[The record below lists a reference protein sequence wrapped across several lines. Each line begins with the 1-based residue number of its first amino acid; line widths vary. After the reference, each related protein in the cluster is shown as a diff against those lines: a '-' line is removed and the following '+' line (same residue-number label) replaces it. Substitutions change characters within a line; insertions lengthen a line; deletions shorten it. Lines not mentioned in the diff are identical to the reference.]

1 MNALR
6 PLALALLFV
15 TSLAAVSLPPMHA
28 DAQPVDAAKA
38 FADGRTAFEA
48 RDFASAL
55 PSFQRA
61 VEATG
66 SPNARLYY
74 ARCLREVGR
83 IVEAY
88 DQMEQTVREA
98 RTAAESD
105 ERYAVTRDS
114 AAAELA
120 LLEARVGRL
129 VIVLGPGL
137 EGTSLS
143 VAGAPLD
150 VDRVGRPVTV
160 LPGKVTV
167 TASDAR
173 GLRASADA
181 SVQAG
186 SVTSLTLTPSADA
199 PAEKPTLVP
208 SKPASDDGAG
218 FGVVRGLGIGVA
230 ALGVGGIVLFAV
242 GTVQADDALA
252 TLETR
257 CPTGCT
263 DPEDLAT
270 LDDGKAAEVMANV
283 GLGIGIAGVVAGTL
297 MMIFGGP
304 SDAAPAGAAESAL
317 FLGPRGVGV
326 RF

>member
-1 MNALR
+1 MNVPR
-6 PLALALLFV
+6 SLALALLLV
-15 TSLAAVSLPPMHA
+15 TSLSAVSLPATHA

-38 FADGRTAFEA
+38 FAEGRTAFEA
-48 RDFASAL
+48 RDFAAAL

-120 LLEARVGRL
+120 LLETRVGL
-129 VIVLGPGL
+129 VVVVLGPGL
-137 EGTSLS
+137 EGTTLS
-143 VAGAPLD
+143 VGGNP
-150 VDRVGRPVTV
+150 VDPSRTGRPITV
-160 LPGKVTV
+160 LPGNVTV

-173 GLRASADA
+173 GVRASAQA
-181 SVQAG
+181 AVPAG
-186 SVTSLTLTPSADA
+186 SVMSLTLSPTAA
-199 PAEKPTLVP
+199 PPDPQTAAAPP
-208 SKPASDDGAG
+208 PAASDDGPG

-230 ALGVGGIVLFAV
+230 ALGVGGVVLFAV
-242 GTVQADDALA
+242 GTVQADDAVA
-252 TLETR
+252 TLEVR
-257 CPTGCT
+257 CPTGCS
-263 DPEDLAT
+263 DPDDLAT
-270 LDDGKAAEVMANV
+270 IDDGKAAEVMANV

-297 MMIFGGP
+297 MIVFGGP
-304 SDAAPAGAAESAL
+304 SDAGAQAAW
-317 FLGPRGVGV
+317 FVGPRGGGV